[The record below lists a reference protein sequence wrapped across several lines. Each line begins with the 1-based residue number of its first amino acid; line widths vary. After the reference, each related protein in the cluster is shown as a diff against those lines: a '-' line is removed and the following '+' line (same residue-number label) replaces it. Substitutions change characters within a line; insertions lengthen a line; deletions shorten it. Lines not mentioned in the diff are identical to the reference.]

1 MIKAQ
6 TLPLAGQKIY
16 NDVMANSKPQE
27 DKQVV
32 ATELGVHV
40 PNELRAGKYAN
51 VVNATVTPGEVAL
64 NFVYANPN
72 DTPQGTLVSRVIV
85 NRDTAREMA
94 ELLRQIIST
103 ADEVNP
109 K

>member
-1 MIKAQ
+1 MDKAQ
-6 TLPLAGQKIY
+6 ALPLAEQKLY
-16 NDVMANSKPQE
+16 NDDMADSKQQD
-27 DKQVV
+27 DKQIV

-40 PNELRAGKYAN
+40 PNELRGGKYAN

-85 NRDTAREMA
+85 NRNTAREMA
-94 ELLRQIIST
+94 ELLKQIIST
-103 ADEVNP
+103 ADEVSP
-109 K
+109 Q